1 MNETIYQLADS
12 GGSVRIVVQK
22 KPDGDFIIGISNGK
36 DRPLICQG
44 ARETVWNEFESRLP
58 QYLNELKPNSTQQ
71 RKSPPKTQNLY
82 PVSQQRLRKNWN
94 RLNSISDF
102 NHITPRK
109 CNHEQ
114 HNRHSSRQAHLQLQ
128 RHEA

>member
-22 KPDGDFIIGISNGK
+22 KPDGDFIIGIGNGK

-58 QYLNELKPNSTQQ
+58 QYLNELKAAAIEAKLSAAEEIPSQDA
-71 RKSPPKTQNLY
+71 K
-82 PVSQQRLRKNWN
+82 PVSGIAAAAPEELEQAEL
-94 RLNSISDF
+94 DF
-102 NHITPRK
+102 GF
-109 CNHEQ
+109 
-114 HNRHSSRQAHLQLQ
+114 
-128 RHEA
+128 

>member
-22 KPDGDFIIGISNGK
+22 KPDGDYNICISNGK

-58 QYLNELKPNSTQQ
+58 QYLNELKTAAIEAKLNAAEEIPTQDT
-71 RKSPPKTQNLY
+71 KT
-82 PVSQQRLRKNWN
+82 VSGIAAAATEELEQDEL
-94 RLNSISDF
+94 DF
-102 NHITPRK
+102 GF
-109 CNHEQ
+109 
-114 HNRHSSRQAHLQLQ
+114 
-128 RHEA
+128 